1 MLKLNVGLAR
11 KIGEANYSSRGAS
24 VNLELEVE
32 SALVE
37 EPRRLQERIHGLF
50 QMAQAAIDEKLEGN
64 GHTATNGHSH
74 QNGQRQALNRPATH
88 SQCRALRA
96 IADRQRLDLHE
107 LLHERYDVDRPEDL
121 GISQASAMIDH
132 LRGTTNG
139 VGGKR

>member
-32 SALVE
+32 SGLIE

-50 QMAQAAIDEKLEGN
+50 HMAQTAIDEKLEAGGGSAIN
-64 GHTATNGHSH
+64 GHHQQNGH
-74 QNGQRQALNRPATH
+74 RQSSNRPATD

-96 IADRQRLDLHE
+96 IAHRQRVNLQD
-107 LLHERYDVDRPEDL
+107 LLHEQYDVARPEDL

-132 LRGTTNG
+132 LRGTANG
-139 VGGKR
+139 SGAHR

>member
-32 SALVE
+32 STLVE
-37 EPRRLQERIHGLF
+37 EPRRLQERIQGLF
-50 QMAQAAIDEKLEGN
+50 QLAQASIDEKLQGSR
-64 GHTATNGHSH
+64 TNGHKQ
-74 QNGQRQALNRPATH
+74 QNGRPKLTTRLATH

-96 IADRQRLDLHE
+96 IANRQRLDLNE
-107 LLHERYDVDRPEDL
+107 LLHERYDVDCPEDL
-121 GISQASAMIDH
+121 GISQASTMIDH

-139 VGGKR
+139 IGTKR

>member
-32 SALVE
+32 STLVE
-37 EPRRLQERIHGLF
+37 EPRRLQERIHDLF
-50 QMAQAAIDEKLEGN
+50 QLAQASIDEKLEGSR
-64 GHTATNGHSH
+64 TNGHQQ
-74 QNGQRQALNRPATH
+74 QNGHRKSTARPATH

-96 IADRQRLDLHE
+96 IADRQRLDLNE

-121 GISQASAMIDH
+121 GISQASAMIDQ
-132 LRGTTNG
+132 LRGATSGSGTG
-139 VGGKR
+139 R